1 MPRGKRVWWVRLSRP
16 FITVFIICFGALGM
30 LLSLPFYHPVIAVSG
45 VRIGLILRI
54 ILEIL
59 DFVHLGL

>member
-1 MPRGKRVWWVRLSRP
+1 MPKGKRVWWVRLSRP
-16 FITVFIICFGALGM
+16 LVTVTIIGFGVLGM
-30 LLSLPFYHPVIAVSG
+30 FLSLPFFHPVIAVSG
-45 VRIGLILRI
+45 VRIGIILRI

>member
-1 MPRGKRVWWVRLSRP
+1 MPKEKRVWWVRLSRP
-16 FITVFIICFGALGM
+16 FITVTIIGFGVLGM
-30 LLSLPFYHPVIAVSG
+30 FLSLPFFNPVIAVSG
-45 VRIGLILRI
+45 VRIGIILRI